1 MWKLLQIELFKIFKR
16 PRTYISFAAV
26 AVLVFIIQF
35 GLKADGQAY
44 IEFMLRDLS
53 ATFDIEGNVLN
64 GYFVCF
70 IILQLLLVH
79 VPLLI
84 TLIAGDLISGEA
96 NMGTLRLLLTKP
108 ISRIEIVLAKF
119 LAAAIYTFLLLTWMA
134 VLALFVSMALFGTDD
149 MLNLK
154 SGYIVQLKSN
164 DILWRYVCAFAFAA
178 LAMLT
183 VAALG
188 FFLSIF
194 AENSIGPI
202 VSTMS
207 VIVVFSILSTLDIP
221 IFNAIKPYLFTTHM
235 IGWKGFFDV
244 KVNAD
249 NQAIAG
255 SIQNMT
261 KVLQAAGVLL
271 LHVIGLLVASVL
283 VFRKKDI
290 LS

>member
-26 AVLVFIIQF
+26 AALVTIIQF
-35 GLKADGQAY
+35 GLKVDGSTY
-44 IEFMLRDLS
+44 VEFMLRDVS
-53 ATFDIEGNVLN
+53 ASFNIEGKVLN
-64 GYFVCF
+64 GYLVCY

-84 TLIAGDLISGEA
+84 TLIAADLMSGEA

-108 ISRIEIVLAKF
+108 VSRTEVLLAKF
-119 LAAAIYTFLLLTWMA
+119 LAVVAYTLLLLTFMA
-134 VLALFVSMALFGTDD
+134 ILALFLSMAIFGTDD

-154 SGYIVQLKSN
+154 SGYIVQIKSS
-164 DILWRYVCAFAFAA
+164 DVFWRYVCAFGFAA
-178 LAMLT
+178 IAMLT
-183 VAALG
+183 VAGLG

-202 VSTMS
+202 VATMS
-207 VIVVFSILSTLDIP
+207 IIVVFTILSTLDIP
-221 IFNAIKPYLFTTHM
+221 VFNAIKPFLFTTHM

-244 KVNAD
+244 KVNND
-249 NQAIAG
+249 NEAIVG
-255 SIQNMT
+255 SIQNLNR
-261 KVLQAAGVLL
+261 VLQAAGILVL
-271 LHVIGLLVASVL
+271 HIIGLLAASII
-283 VFRKKDI
+283 VFKKKDI

>member
-1 MWKLLQIELFKIFKR
+1 MWKLLQIELYKIFKR
-16 PRTYISFAAV
+16 PRTYISFAAIT
-26 AVLVFIIQF
+26 ALVGVIQF
-35 GLKADGQAY
+35 GLKVDGNTY

-53 ATFDIEGNVLN
+53 ATLDIEGKILN
-64 GYFVCF
+64 GYLVCY

-84 TLIAGDLISGEA
+84 TIVAADLISGEA

-108 ISRIEIVLAKF
+108 VSRTEVVLAKF
-119 LAAAIYTFLLLTWMA
+119 LAATIYTFMLLIWMA
-134 VLALFVSMALFGTDD
+134 VLALFLSLLVFGPGD

-154 SGYIVQLKSN
+154 SGYIVQLKGS
-164 DILWRYVCAFAFAA
+164 DIMWRYACAFGFAA

-202 VSTMS
+202 VATMS
-207 VIVVFSILSTLDIP
+207 VIVVFTILSTLDIP
-221 IFNAIKPYLFTTHM
+221 VFDTIKPYLFTTHM

-244 KVNAD
+244 KVTD
-249 NQAIAG
+249 NNEAITG
-255 SIQNMT
+255 SVQNMG
-261 KVLQAAGVLL
+261 KVLQAAGVLVV
-271 LHVIGLLVASVL
+271 HIVGLVVASIV
-283 VFRKKDI
+283 VFKRKDI

>member
-16 PRTYISFAAV
+16 PRTYISFAAIT
-26 AVLVFIIQF
+26 ALVVVIQF
-35 GLKADGQAY
+35 GLKVDGNTYVQ
-44 IEFMLRDLS
+44 FMLRDLS
-53 ATFDIEGNVLN
+53 ASFDIEGKVLN
-64 GYFVCF
+64 GYLVCY

-84 TLIAGDLISGEA
+84 TLIAADLISGEA

-108 ISRIEIVLAKF
+108 VSRTQVIGAKF
-119 LAAAIYTFLLLTWMA
+119 LAATIYTLMLLVWMA
-134 VLALFVSMALFGTDD
+134 ALALFLSLLIFGPGD

-154 SGYIVQLKSN
+154 SGYIVQLKGA
-164 DILWRYVCAFAFAA
+164 DIMWRYACAFGFAA

-202 VSTMS
+202 VATMS
-207 VIVVFSILSTLDIP
+207 VIVVFTILSTLDIP
-221 IFNAIKPYLFTTHM
+221 VFDAIKPYLFTTHM

-244 KVNAD
+244 KVTAD
-249 NQAIAG
+249 NEAITG
-255 SIQNMT
+255 SVQNMG
-261 KVLQAAGVLL
+261 KVLQAAGVLA
-271 LHVIGLLVASVL
+271 LHIVGLFISRALRR
-283 VFRKKDI
+283 RKT
-290 LS
+290 

>member
-16 PRTYISFAAV
+16 PRTYISFGAV
-26 AVLVFIIQF
+26 GILVLIIQF
-35 GLKADGQAY
+35 GLKSDGKEY
-44 IEFMLRDLS
+44 VDFMLRDLS
-53 ATFDIEGNVLN
+53 VTFDIQGKVLN
-64 GYFVCF
+64 GYLVCF

-96 NMGTLRLLLTKP
+96 NMGTLRLLLSKP
-108 ISRIEIVLAKF
+108 VSRTQIVLAKF
-119 LAAAIYTFLLLTWMA
+119 LAVTLYIFLLLTWMA
-134 VLALFVSMALFGTDD
+134 MLALFVSMALFGTDD

-164 DILWRYVCAFAFAA
+164 DILWRYLCAFGFAA
-178 LAMLT
+178 IAMLT

-202 VSTMS
+202 VATMS
-207 VIVVFSILSTLDIP
+207 IIVTFTILSTLDIP
-221 IFNAIKPYLFTTHM
+221 VFNALKPFLFTTHM

-244 KVNAD
+244 KVNED
-249 NQAIAG
+249 NEAIAG
-255 SIQNMT
+255 SVQNFA
-261 KVLQAAGVLL
+261 KVVQAAAILCF
-271 LHVIGLLVASVL
+271 HIIALLVASIVA
-283 VFRKKDI
+283 FNKKDI

>member
-16 PRTYISFAAV
+16 PRTYIAFIAITA
-26 AVLVFIIQF
+26 LVGIIQT
-35 GLKADGQAY
+35 GLLLDGEAY
-44 IEFMLRDLS
+44 IGFMLRDLS
-53 ATFDIEGNVLN
+53 VSFDVEGNVLN
-64 GYFVCF
+64 GYLVCF

-84 TLIAGDLISGEA
+84 SLIAGDLISGEA

-108 ISRIEIVLAKF
+108 ISRTEVVMAKF
-119 LAAAIYTFLLLTWMA
+119 GAAAVYTLLLLVWMA
-134 VLALFVSMALFGTDD
+134 ILGLFVSMFLFGTDD

-154 SGYIVQLKSN
+154 SGYIVQLKSY
-164 DILWRYVCAFAFAA
+164 DIFWRYLCAFGFAA

-188 FFLSIF
+188 FFCSMF

-202 VSTMS
+202 VATMS
-207 VIVVFSILSTLDIP
+207 VIIVFTILSTLDIP
-221 IFNAIKPYLFTTHM
+221 IFNAIKPFLFTTHM

-244 KVNAD
+244 QVTED
-249 NQAIAG
+249 NEAIIG
-255 SIQNMT
+255 SVQNLGS
-261 KVLQAAGVLL
+261 VLEAAAILALHIVGLL
-271 LHVIGLLVASVL
+271 LASL
-283 VFRKKDI
+283 FVFKKKDV